1 MNIYYAAK
9 LLISMAKTAEKLT
22 EISEKL
28 AMIYFLDESVLSS
41 DEYSELVNLINEKK
55 EKLQSTEV

>member
-28 AMIYFLDESVLSS
+28 AMIYFSDESVLSS
-41 DEYSELVNLINEKK
+41 DEYSELVNLINEK
-55 EKLQSTEV
+55 EV